1 MNRLEKGTHV
11 AAIAAIWTL
20 MLLGGLVSISLPFAV
35 SALVSEYADYA
46 NDFGTITILLVVPI
60 LLAESLLTI
69 VLVLLRRIRADR
81 MFSIS
86 AQGWVRALAYNAGA
100 LSVSFALILAWLNIK
115 NTVPPIVGLVLLI
128 GIVAPLAVSLVTR
141 SLLVLLKRA
150 TSASEELQG
159 VV

>member
-1 MNRLEKGTHV
+1 
-11 AAIAAIWTL
+11 

-115 NTVPPIVGLVLLI
+115 NTLPPIVGLVLLI